1 MIDIGLI
8 ITLVVFAILFIG
20 AILARGSWLLLSACG
35 FLLMSLLTN
44 EAIPQFAKIGIAVG
58 MAWCFVWAMMILIR
72 GEESA

>member
-8 ITLVVFAILFIG
+8 ITLVVFAVLFIG

-35 FLLMSLLTN
+35 FLLMSLLPN

-72 GEESA
+72 GEDNA